1 MEIKLF
7 VTVGDKAGASLGVRF
22 LSDFFENRDRLRLTL
37 CHMVREEPRTI
48 GEISCDEPMCMLL
61 KSGFSEQQIETHCL
75 ECGGSLAGK
84 ILESAEKGGYSAI
97 VLGKRGLSWLE
108 SMVESSTSLE
118 LLHMRSCQPYWIC
131 RPPREGQ
138 RNVLL
143 CVDGTEQCR
152 RMVEHVGDMLVDQP
166 RHRLILLHV
175 AHPVTSD
182 LPRQDEMFDRAWT
195 ILEQRGF
202 PGSRIR
208 ARVVEDADIVRAIVR
223 HAEAGNYAAVA
234 VGSTAA
240 ETAGHGLKRYFMGSV
255 SMGLFRQ
262 LRDRTLWVCQ

>member
-97 VLGKRGLSWLE
+97 VLGKARA
-108 SMVESSTSLE
+108 
-118 LLHMRSCQPYWIC
+118 LLAGEHGGVQYQPGAPAHEIL
-131 RPPREGQ
+131 PA
-138 RNVLL
+138 VL
-143 CVDGTEQCR
+143 
-152 RMVEHVGDMLVDQP
+152 
-166 RHRLILLHV
+166 
-175 AHPVTSD
+175 D
-182 LPRQDEMFDRAWT
+182 LPPPHGRGNATCCSVWTAPNSADGWWSTWGTCSWTSPGTGSSCCTWRTPSPPTCRARTRCSNRAWT

-202 PGSRIR
+202 PGSRIPR
-208 ARVVEDADIVRAIVR
+208 PGGGGR
-223 HAEAGNYAAVA
+223 
-234 VGSTAA
+234 
-240 ETAGHGLKRYFMGSV
+240 GHCPGYSPPRRS
-255 SMGLFRQ
+255 R
-262 LRDRTLWVCQ
+262 